1 MATKKQFFD
10 FSTREDIIPVIKVT
24 ELPEVS
30 SRTIAVDDDFDTAM
44 AKVNSI
50 KTDLE
55 WKTPVNIH
63 IVDPSTPDI
72 EPTPSNPPFN
82 P

>member
-63 IVDPSTPDI
+63 IVDPSNPNID
-72 EPTPSNPPFN
+72 PTPIDPPFN

>member
-10 FSTREDIIPVIKVT
+10 FSTRENIIPIIKVT

-30 SRTIAVDDDFDTAM
+30 SHTIAIDDDFDTAM

-55 WKTPVNIH
+55 WKTPTNMH
-63 IVDPSTPDI
+63 IVNPST
-72 EPTPSNPPFN
+72 SNTDSTL
-82 P
+82 